1 MIRIVNW
8 LLTRKCNL
16 NCDYCAIVRD
26 YPHKPAEYPDMKHY
40 HTMEMS
46 TDTVL
51 QGIAKL
57 TRYNSQCFHI
67 FYGGEPMLRED
78 LPDIIEHCHNIG
90 AHYTI
95 ISNNTTKIQ
104 PLIKGLVSKVKRIEG
119 FTASV
124 DPILVDKGAP
134 DSDRLRKTREGFEFL
149 LSMKKYCKDLVAEVT
164 VMKEDQHLIYDLV
177 KFLSINNINS
187 DITFIDIAKSPY
199 YDFSNLSSERELVE
213 PTPDLAYELMRIIMD
228 KKLDVHMKTDLIP
241 AIFASLPSKMDCGIE
256 KSLHNVSIDA
266 DGSVR
271 LCLRIR
277 GVHTPTYVNVKD
289 LLSSGGVVNTIAHKL
304 IKKDKKEFCKLCNHT
319 CQLMSQILDES
330 GRRDGK
336 DLVHSDRRTY

>member
-1 MIRIVNW
+1 
-8 LLTRKCNL
+8 
-16 NCDYCAIVRD
+16 
-26 YPHKPAEYPDMKHY
+26 
-40 HTMEMS
+40 
-46 TDTVL
+46 
-51 QGIAKL
+51 
-57 TRYNSQCFHI
+57 
-67 FYGGEPMLRED
+67 
-78 LPDIIEHCHNIG
+78 
-90 AHYTI
+90 
-95 ISNNTTKIQ
+95 
-104 PLIKGLVSKVKRIEG
+104 
-119 FTASV
+119 
-124 DPILVDKGAP
+124 
-134 DSDRLRKTREGFEFL
+134 
-149 LSMKKYCKDLVAEVT
+149 
-164 VMKEDQHLIYDLV
+164 MKEDQHLIYDLV